1 MINKWIAILK
11 ILVVAVLIIVGFYTG
26 MLIAIILSPI
36 LIGGFCWLT
45 YKINNETKGNKYEC

>member
-11 ILVVAVLIIVGFYTG
+11 ILVVSILIIVGFYAG
-26 MLIAIILSPI
+26 MLIAIVLSPI

-45 YKINNETKGNKYEC
+45 YKINNEKGA